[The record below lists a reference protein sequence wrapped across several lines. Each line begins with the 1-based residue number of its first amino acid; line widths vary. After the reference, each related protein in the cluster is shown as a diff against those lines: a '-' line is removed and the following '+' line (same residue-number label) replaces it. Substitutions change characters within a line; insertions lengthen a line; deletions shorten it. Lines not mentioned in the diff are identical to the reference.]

1 MHRITTYIIHLASQP
16 KRWDILQNSL
26 SQFPLLR
33 PILVDAVDGGKVPEE
48 VRTRHISP
56 LYPCYTGYSTMTAGE
71 YGCGMSH
78 HKAHE
83 TFLESGE
90 PFAVVLEDD
99 VLLSPD
105 TEEALNAVAPLL
117 VVPEPRILLLS
128 CRLIAFRKPFATRGR
143 YRIHRVLEG
152 GGAYGYALNRAAAH
166 ILHDRL
172 LPFRAPCDWWLV
184 IRQMGVRVLALTPHV
199 ASYHDGLR
207 EDSTIE
213 GDRKNLWKREGG
225 QRLPAHLQWG
235 FFFHRSW
242 PTLCRKMLS
251 RLGRLAFLEK
261 QWEGQ

>member
-1 MHRITTYIIHLASQP
+1 MQRIPANIIHLASQP
-16 KRWDILQNSL
+16 KRWDVLNERL
-26 SQFPLLR
+26 SALPLLC
-33 PILVDAVDGGKVPEE
+33 PVLIDAVDGGKVPEE

-83 TFLESGE
+83 TVLESGA

-105 TEEALNAVAPLL
+105 TEQALNAVALQL
-117 VVPEPRILLLS
+117 EVPEPRILLLS
-128 CRLIAFRKPFATRGR
+128 CRLIAFRKPFAICGR

-152 GGAYGYALNRAAAH
+152 GGAYGYALNRAAAQ

-184 IRQMGVRVLALTPHV
+184 IRQMGIRVLALTPHV

-213 GDRKNLWKREGG
+213 GDRKNLWKRERG

-235 FFFHRSW
+235 FFLHRSW
-242 PTLCRKMLS
+242 PILYRKLLS
-251 RLGRLAFLEK
+251 RLGLLIFLDK
-261 QWEGQ
+261 QWE